1 MANKPTIGLT
11 GGIAS
16 GKSTVSRVLA
26 QLGVGIVDADQL
38 AREVVAVG
46 SDGLREVVATFG
58 AGVLTPE
65 GSLDREK
72 LGAIVFGDE
81 QARRKL
87 QAITHP
93 RIAQMGAERIAALQ
107 SGPAPYV
114 IYDAPLLVEVG
125 AHKGFAALI
134 VVAAAEPTQIA
145 RLHSRDGLSG
155 LQSSQRIAAQLP
167 LARKI
172 EAADYVIYND
182 GSLAELEQRTREVHE
197 QILERFALVNG
208 TRA

>member
-1 MANKPTIGLT
+1 MASKPTIGLT

-16 GKSTVSRVLA
+16 GKSTVSRVLE
-26 QLGVGIVDADQL
+26 QLGVGIVDADRL

-46 SDGLREVVATFG
+46 SDGLREVIATFG
-58 AGVLTPE
+58 SGVLAAD

-72 LGAIVFGDE
+72 LGALVFSDE
-81 QARRKL
+81 QARKKL

-93 RIAQMGAERIAALQ
+93 RIAQLGAERIAAQ
-107 SGPAPYV
+107 KASAAPYV

-125 AHKGFAALI
+125 AHKAFAALI
-134 VVAAAEPTQIA
+134 VVAASEPTQIA
-145 RLHSRDGLSG
+145 RLLSRDGLTD

-172 EAADYVIYND
+172 EVADYVIYND
-182 GSLAELEQRTREVHE
+182 GSLAELERRIKDVHA
-197 QILERFALVNG
+197 QILERFALDG
-208 TRA
+208 RSQE

>member
-16 GKSTVSRVLA
+16 GKSTVSRVLE
-26 QLGVGIVDADQL
+26 QLGVGIVDADRL
-38 AREVVAVG
+38 AREVVAAG
-46 SDGLREVVATFG
+46 SDGLREVIATFG
-58 AGVLTPE
+58 TGVLAPD

-93 RIAQMGAERIAALQ
+93 RIAQLGAERIAAFQ
-107 SGPAPYV
+107 NSAAPYV

-134 VVAAAEPTQIA
+134 VVAADEPTQVA
-145 RLHSRDGLSG
+145 RLRARDGLSDA
-155 LQSSQRIAAQLP
+155 QSSQRIAAQLP

-172 EAADYVIYND
+172 EVADYVIYND
-182 GSLAELEQRTREVHE
+182 GTLAELEQRTRDVHA
-197 QILERFALVNG
+197 QILERFGPGA
-208 TRA
+208 